1 MSQVSTPF
9 ASGQS
14 YFIGNP
20 SVVKLSPGQWVSI
33 KAEGIVNVEDLLEF
47 EDDDID
53 NVTTNL
59 RRPQDVWFPTR
70 EAVVG
75 PVKVAVNTNT
85 VPPVLFRAAV
95 LQRARVVAWTEKQPP
110 MVCSM

>member
-1 MSQVSTPF
+1 MITNMSQASTSF

-14 YFIGNP
+14 YFMDNP

-33 KAEGIVNVEDLLEF
+33 KAEGIVNVKDLLEF

-53 NVTTNL
+53 NVITNL
-59 RRPQDVWFPTR
+59 RQPQDIWHPTR

-75 PVKVAVNTNT
+75 RVEVAANPNA
-85 VPPVLFRAAV
+85 VPPVLF
-95 LQRARVVAWTEKQPP
+95 
-110 MVCSM
+110 